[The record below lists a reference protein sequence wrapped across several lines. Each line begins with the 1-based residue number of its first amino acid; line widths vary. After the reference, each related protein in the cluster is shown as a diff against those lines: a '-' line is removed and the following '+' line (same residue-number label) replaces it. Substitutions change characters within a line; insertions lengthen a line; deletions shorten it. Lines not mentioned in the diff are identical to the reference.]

1 MLRDSIARSI
11 MLKVYFLYL
20 LGVVSG
26 VFYNIFGGEQRASAL
41 SGDTVHFA
49 LFAGL
54 LVWTL
59 VLVYPVYESICK
71 LLMSR
76 KLLLGM
82 YLFAAIS
89 CCWAPNPFPSIRE
102 IFILLTLLISA
113 AYLSLVFSPEEIVD
127 LTAKVTAIFALTS
140 IVAQFMQNPLI
151 ETFSLGWVGLY
162 GHKNYFGVALVIGI
176 AALLASRSRWSFGR
190 WCMLLLFLILLMLV
204 QSASAIVIGATV
216 VGIYVFTKLPP
227 FARLSLPVAGAV
239 VTVGV
244 IWTSNVEHVIQ
255 QFFDLINRDKTLTG
269 RNDIW
274 HFVSGQIMDRPLL
287 GFGYL
292 GFWVPHED
300 IIIAN
305 LGWNPGHSHN
315 GFLDVIL
322 VFGIVGLFVFLAVLW
337 DGVKCGV
344 RVRVSSGSLAGTWLL
359 MVIWLEFLNNMTEV
373 NYVQPSLLWTL
384 FVMAYF
390 KCSIVDSERISIG
403 SENMERGIFLEGG
416 SLHGG

>member
-1 MLRDSIARSI
+1 VLRNSRARSI
-11 MLKVYFLYL
+11 ILKVYFLYL
-20 LGVVSG
+20 LGVVSSA
-26 VFYNIFGGEQRASAL
+26 FYNIFGKRQASAL

-59 VLVYPVYESICK
+59 VLVYPVYESIRK

-76 KLLLGM
+76 KLLLGL

-89 CCWAPNPFPSIRE
+89 CCWAPNPFPSVRE

-113 AYLSLVFSPEEIVD
+113 AYVSLVFSPEEIVD
-127 LTAKVTAIFALTS
+127 LTAKVTAIFALAS
-140 IVAQFMQNPLI
+140 IPAQFMQNPMFDTL
-151 ETFSLGWVGLY
+151 TAGWVGLY
-162 GHKNYFGVALVIGI
+162 GHKNLFGVAMAIGI
-176 AALLASRSRWSFGR
+176 AALLVSRSKWSFGR
-190 WCMLLLFLILLMLV
+190 WCMLLLFLVLLILA
-204 QSASAIVIGATV
+204 QSASAIVMAGTV
-216 VGIYVFTKLPP
+216 VAIYAFTKLPR
-227 FARLSLPVAGAV
+227 FARLLVPFAGAV
-239 VTVGV
+239 LTVGV
-244 IWTSNVEHVIQ
+244 IWTSNVDHVKQ
-255 QFFDLINRDKTLTG
+255 QFFDLINRDTTLTG

-305 LGWNPGHSHN
+305 LGWDPGHSHN

-322 VFGIVGLFVFLAVLW
+322 VFGIVGLFVLLAVLW
-337 DGVKCGV
+337 DAVKCGV
-344 RVRVSSGSLAGTWLL
+344 RVRVSTGSLAGTWLL

-373 NYVQPSLLWTL
+373 DYVQPSLLWTL
-384 FVMAYF
+384 FVMTYF
-390 KCSIVDSERISIG
+390 KCSLVESEQISIG
-403 SENMERGIFLEGG
+403 GENTERVVSREGG
-416 SLHGG
+416 LLHGG